1 MKYTILMIYYIHSV
15 YSKSQF
21 IFDTKEK
28 GKNIYLLTTNNINNN
43 NIQLYN
49 NKLYVKD
56 ELLENIGNSIKDYYK
71 LFKELKSSDI
81 YDQID
86 WVSYNEDILNELC
99 MEGTIDGELGEDIC
113 SPYMKKYQI
122 EILKDKDE
130 NIDLDKIIYNNNKNN
145 NKFKLSK

>member
-1 MKYTILMIYYIHSV
+1 MKYYMLIIYYIHSV
-15 YSKSQF
+15 YSKPRF

-28 GKNIYLLTTNNINNN
+28 GKNTYLLTNNINNN

-49 NKLYVKD
+49 NKRYVKD

-71 LFKELKSSDI
+71 LFKELKSSGI

-86 WVSYNEDILNELC
+86 WVSYNEDILYELC